1 MNPLYSQ
8 IDTYCQKLEQEFDQI
23 PQERKVH
30 LKKLANYLQ
39 EKFKQGTSPQL
50 IVICTHNSRRS
61 HIGQL
66 WLAKCADYYNLPT
79 IATYSGGTEATAF
92 NPRAVAA
99 LKKAGFGVGMR
110 LHPSN
115 PTYLIK
121 WKEDMPPYEAFS
133 KKYDDSPNPSKDF
146 AAILVC
152 SSADKGC
159 PVVAG
164 TDFRFFL
171 PYEDPKKFD
180 DTPKEA
186 EMYEERVR
194 QIGREIMYL
203 MQQIPNDKV

>member
-1 MNPLYSQ
+1 MSRLYSR
-8 IDTYCQKLEQEFDQI
+8 INKYCQQLEQEFDQI
-23 PQERKVH
+23 PTDRKSH
-30 LKKLANYLQ
+30 LKKLATYLQ
-39 EKFKQGTSPQL
+39 EKYKQGTKPAL

-66 WLAKCADYYNLPT
+66 WLAKSADYYNLAP

-92 NPRAVAA
+92 NPRAVTA
-99 LKKAGFGVGMR
+99 LKDAGFAVGMR
-110 LHPSN
+110 PHPSN

-121 WKEDMPPYEAFS
+121 WTDDMVPYEAFS
-133 KKYDDSPNPSKDF
+133 KKYAAAPNPSSDF

-152 SSADKGC
+152 TQADEGC

-186 EMYEERVR
+186 AMYAERVQ
-194 QIGREIMYL
+194 QIGREMMYV
-203 MQQIPNDKV
+203 MNQVAN